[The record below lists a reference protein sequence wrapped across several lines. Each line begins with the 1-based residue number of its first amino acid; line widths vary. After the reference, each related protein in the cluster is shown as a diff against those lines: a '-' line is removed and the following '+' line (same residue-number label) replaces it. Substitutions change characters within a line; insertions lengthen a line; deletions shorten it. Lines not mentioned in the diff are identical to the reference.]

1 MANVAQLVEPRFVV
15 PVVVGSSP
23 IVRPRLNC
31 ILPLWQ
37 VFLWA
42 NAGLRSAQTGMGAM
56 LSPIPTKFVVSAK
69 QKLSSQQKVSLLG
82 S

>member
-23 IVRPRLNC
+23 IVRPRLNN
-31 ILPLWQ
+31 ILPSWQ

-42 NAGLRSAQTGMGAM
+42 NADLRSAQTGMG
-56 LSPIPTKFVVSAK
+56 LC
-69 QKLSSQQKVSLLG
+69 
-82 S
+82 